1 MITVFDTRISNG
13 ERAIERW
20 NGIFEATVAEPRR
33 QIVVSLLDRSPDRSI
48 PLPESAIN
56 PAVPTDLDCLRQQ
69 LIHHHLPLLEDLS
82 FIEWSRE
89 PFVATRGPRFD
100 EVAVVFESLH
110 RYSTQIPD
118 SLVVG
123 CHRLEAAREM
133 GRDTEMEYNSDSRLG

>member
-20 NGIFEATVAEPRR
+20 NAVFEATVAEPRR
-33 QIVVSLLDRSPDRSI
+33 QIVVSLLERTQDQSI
-48 PLPESAIN
+48 PLPESAMN
-56 PAVPTDLDCLRQQ
+56 PAVPTDLGMLRQE

-82 FIEWSRE
+82 FIEWRRE
-89 PFVATRGPRFD
+89 PFIATRGPRFD

-118 SLVVG
+118 PLVVG
-123 CHRLEAAREM
+123 CHRLEAAQQTDRE
-133 GRDTEMEYNSDSRLG
+133 TEFEFNADP